1 MKAVKSALLAALVFC
16 ENRGDGR
23 GWHDDCKFYRQGQ
36 MAQPQELNERNRKV
50 KKMRDMRRH
59 NHSKGQL
66 DALFEAERRLMAIDQ
81 KDVHACRR
89 LWRTVIE
96 RTVDDIR
103 FLRRHRGKGNMKKHE
118 EERLRRIREN
128 PPQEFIRGEW
138 FDQICDY
145 LQVDPLRLRRAI
157 TDSETRAA

>member
-1 MKAVKSALLAALVFC
+1 MRNIRRD
-16 ENRGDGR
+16 NR
-23 GWHDDCKFYRQGQ
+23 
-36 MAQPQELNERNRKV
+36 
-50 KKMRDMRRH
+50 
-59 NHSKGQL
+59 SKGQL

-81 KDVHACRR
+81 KDVHACRH

-103 FLRRHRGKGNMKKHE
+103 FLRCHRGKGKLKKHQ

-128 PPQEFIRGEW
+128 PPQEFLHGEW

-145 LQVDPLRLRRAI
+145 LQVDPVRLRRAI
-157 TDSETRAA
+157 ADSEMRAA

>member
-1 MKAVKSALLAALVFC
+1 MQVLSAGAS
-16 ENRGDGR
+16 
-23 GWHDDCKFYRQGQ
+23 
-36 MAQPQELNERNRKV
+36 AQPYELSERKRKGL
-50 KKMRDMRRH
+50 KMRDSRRD
-59 NHSKGQL
+59 NRSKGQL

-81 KDVHACRR
+81 KDVHACRQ

-103 FLRRHRGKGNMKKHE
+103 FLRRHRGKGKLKKHE

-128 PPQEFIRGEW
+128 PPQEFIHGTW

-145 LQVDPLRLRRAI
+145 LQVDPVRLRRAI
-157 TDSETRAA
+157 VDSETRAA